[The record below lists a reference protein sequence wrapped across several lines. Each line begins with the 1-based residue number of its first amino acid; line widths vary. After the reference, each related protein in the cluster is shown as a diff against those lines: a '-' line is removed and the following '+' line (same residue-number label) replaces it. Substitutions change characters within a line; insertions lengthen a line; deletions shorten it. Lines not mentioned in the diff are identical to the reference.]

1 MNKLRDIFIF
11 IKSRTFLL
19 NLGIAIVAL
28 PLLFWLILAWL
39 SHYTRHNDFVTVPDF
54 KDLKTGQLDAFVA
67 DKNIG
72 YEVIDSIW
80 DPKLQKGIV
89 LKQDPYAGEKV
100 KEGRKIYLYVTSSLP
115 PEINMPDL
123 TGESNHNA
131 LSERQAVRVCESYG
145 LKYVIKMV
153 DDARK
158 DLVVGMYYNKKP
170 IAPGTLIEKGST
182 IRLDVGRGE
191 GESSGSLAIPNLVG
205 MSFRAA
211 RGKMI
216 DLGLEWV
223 LIPDAGV
230 KDTLNATVYNQE
242 PAPNRDR
249 QILPGATIDLR
260 VSSDKSKAKQDSVR

>member
-1 MNKLRDIFIF
+1 MNKLKNILKFF
-11 IKSRTFLL
+11 KSRAFLI

-28 PLLFWLILAWL
+28 PLLFWLIMAWL

-54 KDLKTGQLDAFVA
+54 KDLKTEQLGTFVS

-89 LKQDPYAGEKV
+89 IKQDPYAGEKV
-100 KEGRKIYLYVTSSLP
+100 KEGRKIYLYVTASSP
-115 PEINMPDL
+115 PKINMPDL

-145 LKYVIKMV
+145 LKYQTKGVN
-153 DDARK
+153 DPRK
-158 DLVVGMYYNKKP
+158 DLCVGQLYKGKP
-170 IAPGTLIEKGST
+170 IAAGTLIEKGSLIT
-182 IRLDVGRGE
+182 ICVGKGE
-191 GESSGSLAIPNLVG
+191 GESSGDIAIPNLIG
-205 MSFRAA
+205 MNFRAA

-230 KDTLNATVYNQE
+230 KDTLNATIYNQE

-249 QILPGATIDLR
+249 KILPGATIDLR
-260 VSSDKSKAKQDSVR
+260 VSNDKSKAKSDTI